1 MELRLC
7 LRNKELRPEPLQAQ
21 LLDSPKRAHLDTSA
35 TFPTI
40 HNKKHAVSLDILA
53 TREILKL
60 TELTPRGILLEGA
73 GSPKEG
79 THTNDTIYF
88 AAFCSVRY
96 NQLA

>member
-21 LLDSPKRAHLDTSA
+21 LLDSPKRAHLETSA

-53 TREILKL
+53 TREIFKL

-73 GSPKEG
+73 GSPKEVRILMILYTLQPSVASG
-79 THTNDTIYF
+79 TI
-88 AAFCSVRY
+88 S
-96 NQLA
+96 